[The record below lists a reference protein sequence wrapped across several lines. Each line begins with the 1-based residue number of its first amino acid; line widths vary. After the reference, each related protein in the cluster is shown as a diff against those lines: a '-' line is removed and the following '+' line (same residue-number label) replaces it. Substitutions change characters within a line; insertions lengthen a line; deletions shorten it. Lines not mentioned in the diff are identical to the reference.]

1 MKMSYYDKSWIYT
14 YTIIWKI
21 YEKYIHSLI
30 ALELIVQRDS
40 YQYLDNLHFQNFM
53 VHLYV
58 Q

>member
-1 MKMSYYDKSWIYT
+1 MINHGYIHILLYGKFM
-14 YTIIWKI
+14 
-21 YEKYIHSLI
+21 EKYIHSLI